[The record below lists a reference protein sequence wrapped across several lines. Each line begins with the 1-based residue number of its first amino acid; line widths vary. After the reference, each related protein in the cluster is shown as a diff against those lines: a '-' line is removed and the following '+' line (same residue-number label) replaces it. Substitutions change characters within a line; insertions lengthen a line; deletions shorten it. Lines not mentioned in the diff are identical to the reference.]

1 MSDNPYQPPSAT
13 LEVAQP
19 QREFVL
25 ADRWARLGA
34 VLLDGLLGF
43 AIMLPL
49 VIGGLWYAGVFSG
62 SMSFFQQWMALM
74 KGPGQYLVQLGMTVV
89 GFVLFL
95 AVQGWPLAQ
104 YGQTWGK
111 RWLGIRIVDL
121 EGRKPEFVRMIALR
135 YGVGQVAT
143 QLPCINIVYG
153 LTDTLMIFR
162 EDRRCLHDFMAGTRV
177 VQGSPEA

>member
-13 LEVAQP
+13 LEVAEPEQ
-19 QREFVL
+19 ELVL
-25 ADRWARLGA
+25 ADRGTRLGA
-34 VLLDGLLGF
+34 VMLDGLLGG

-49 VIGGLWYAGVFSG
+49 MGLALWYSGVFSG
-62 SMSFFQQWMALM
+62 SSSLLQQWMALM
-74 KGPGQYLVQLGMTVV
+74 KGPGQYVVQLGIAAV

-95 AVQGWPLAQ
+95 ALQGWPLAH

-121 EGRKPEFVRMIALR
+121 EGRKPEFVRLLALR
-135 YGVGQVAT
+135 YGVGQLAG
-143 QLPCINIVYG
+143 QLPCVNIVYG

-177 VQGSPEA
+177 VKGSPDP